1 MSGPTDRSW
10 RITRRTLG
18 LAALAALGGTA
29 AGTWPRWAFWR
40 TALGASLAALAGLPQ
55 AAALKALGA
64 RIAAGEGREALAA
77 RLEASLAPDGYD
89 AAVARDRAA
98 GRFVVVDGWR
108 VPETTAL
115 AAMWLASA
123 DRTG

>member
-18 LAALAALGGTA
+18 LSALAALGGTA

-40 TALGASLAALAGLPQ
+40 TAAGASLAALASLPQ
-55 AAALKALGA
+55 AAALRALGA
-64 RIAAGEGREALAA
+64 RIVGEGMDQGLEA
-77 RLEASLAPDGYD
+77 RLEAKLAPDGYD

-98 GRFVVVDGWR
+98 GRFVTVDGWR

>member
-18 LAALAALGGTA
+18 LSALAALGGTA

-40 TALGASLAALAGLPQ
+40 TAAGASLAALASLPQ
-55 AAALKALGA
+55 AAALRALGA
-64 RIAAGEGREALAA
+64 RIVGEGMDQGLEA
-77 RLEASLAPDGYD
+77 RLEAKLAPDGFD

-98 GRFVVVDGWR
+98 GRFVTVDGWR

>member
-18 LAALAALGGTA
+18 LSALAALGGTA

-40 TALGASLAALAGLPQ
+40 TAAGASLAALASLPQ
-55 AAALKALGA
+55 AAALRALGA
-64 RIAAGEGREALAA
+64 RIVGEGMDQGLEA
-77 RLEASLAPDGYD
+77 RLEAKLAPDGYD

-98 GRFVVVDGWR
+98 GRFVTVDGWR
-108 VPETTAL
+108 VPETAAL
-115 AAMWLASA
+115 AAVWLASA
-123 DRTG
+123 GQSR